1 MRTGGTGLPRSKER
15 ISVANAIEREPRLPL
30 IFYGVEFNLADLF
43 ESVVDVVADR
53 EAMVCEDD
61 RLTYAGLEERAN
73 RLGHHL
79 QEQGIGTGDHV
90 GVQLYNSVEY
100 LTTAV
105 ACLKIRAVPVNV
117 NYRYVEDELAY
128 LYDDADLVG
137 LVVHRELAAR
147 TAAVRP
153 PKLGHVLLVDDDSG
167 ADLGGLDAVAFEE
180 ALAKASPQR
189 DFPPRSPDDLYIIYT
204 GGTTGMP
211 KGVMWRQ
218 EDIFFSGMGGG
229 DPAGQPAER
238 PEQIAE
244 RAAGREPSAT
254 FPMAPLMH
262 GAAQLASF
270 ISFHWGGKV
279 VLQHKFDPK
288 AALRLIERERV
299 NTVSLVGDAMAR
311 PLADALGEP
320 DADYDLSS
328 LIVVSSAGAVFSD
341 TVREQLRTH
350 LPNIFLVDAYGASE
364 TGHQGSATAESSPEK
379 GLRFAMNERTAV
391 LDDDLRRVE
400 PGSGVVGRV
409 ALKGHVPLG
418 YYKDPKKTADTF
430 REIDGERWVLPGDM
444 AMVEEDGTVLVLGR
458 GSVCINSGGEK
469 IYPEEVEAALKSH
482 PDVFDA
488 VVVGVPDE
496 KWGERVTA
504 LVQAR
509 AGTAPAPDDIVAHC
523 RTKVAGYKVPRAVH
537 LLDELHRSPSGKPDY
552 PWARARARALTGGD

>member
-1 MRTGGTGLPRSKER
+1 
-15 ISVANAIEREPRLPL
+15 
-30 IFYGVEFNLADLF
+30 VEFNLADIF
-43 ESVVDVVADR
+43 ESIVDVVPER
-53 EAMVCEDD
+53 EAIVCEDD
-61 RLTYAGLEERAN
+61 RLTYAQLEERAN
-73 RLGHHL
+73 RLAHHL
-79 QEQGIGTGDHV
+79 EENGVGPGHHV
-90 GVQLYNSVEY
+90 GVQLYNSLEY

-117 NYRYVEDELAY
+117 NYRYVEEELAY
-128 LYDDADLVG
+128 LYNDADLVA
-137 LVVHRELAAR
+137 LVVHRELASRAAKVR
-147 TAAVRP
+147 TEKLRHAV
-153 PKLGHVLLVDDDSG
+153 VVDDDSG
-167 ADLGGLDAVAFEE
+167 ADLGGLDAVPWEQ
-180 ALAKASPQR
+180 ALAKGAPDRQ
-189 DFPPRSPDDLYIIYT
+189 FAPRSPGDLYIIYT

-244 RAAGREPSAT
+244 QAAGRDPSAT

-270 ISFHWGGKV
+270 ICFHWGGKV
-279 VLQHKFDPK
+279 CLQHKFEPK
-288 AALRLIERERV
+288 AALRLIEREKV

-311 PLADALGEP
+311 PLADALGERG
-320 DADYDLSS
+320 ADYDLSS
-328 LIVVSSAGAVFSD
+328 LFVISSAGAVFSD
-341 TVREQLRTH
+341 TVRDQLKQH
-350 LPNIFLVDAYGASE
+350 LPDIFLVDAYGASE
-364 TGHQGSATAESSPEK
+364 TGHQGTMAAESSPEK
-379 GLRFAMNERTAV
+379 GLRFTMNERTAV
-391 LDDDLRRVE
+391 LDDDLKPVE

-418 YYKDPKKTADTF
+418 YYNDPEKTATTF
-430 REIDGERWVLPGDM
+430 KEIDGQRWVLPGDM
-444 AMVEEDGTVLVLGR
+444 ATVEADGTVLVFGR

-488 VVVGVPDE
+488 VVVGVADD

-509 AGTAPAPDDIVAHC
+509 PGRTPDPDDIAAHT
-523 RTKVAGYKVPRAVH
+523 RTKVAGYKVPRQIH
-537 LLDELHRSPSGKPDY
+537 LLDELVRSPSGKADY
-552 PWARARARALTGGD
+552 PWARKKAADLSN

>member
-1 MRTGGTGLPRSKER
+1 M
-15 ISVANAIEREPRLPL
+15 
-30 IFYGVEFNLADLF
+30 EFNLADIF
-43 ESVVDVVADR
+43 ESIADVVPDR
-53 EAMVCEDD
+53 EAIVCEDD
-61 RLTYAGLEERAN
+61 RVTYAQLEERAN
-73 RLGHHL
+73 RLAHHL
-79 QEQGIGTGDHV
+79 QENGVAPGQHV
-90 GVQLYNSVEY
+90 GVQLYNSIEY

-128 LYDDADLVG
+128 LYNDADLVA
-137 LVVHRELAAR
+137 LVVHRELASRAARAR
-147 TAAVRP
+147 TRM
-153 PKLGHVLLVDDDSG
+153 LGHVVLVDDDSG
-167 ADLGGLDAVAFEE
+167 ADLGGLDAVPWDE
-180 ALAKASPQR
+180 ALAKGSPGRQ
-189 DFPPRSPDDLYIIYT
+189 FAPRSAGDQYIIYT

-238 PEQIAE
+238 AEQIAE
-244 RAAGREPSAT
+244 QAASREPSAT

-279 VLQHKFDPK
+279 VLQHKFEPT
-288 AALRLIERERV
+288 AALRLIEREKV

-311 PLADALGEP
+311 PLAEALEEP
-320 DADYDLSS
+320 GADYDLSS
-328 LIVVSSAGAVFSD
+328 LFVISSAGAVFSD
-341 TVREQLRTH
+341 TVREQLTAS
-350 LPNIFLVDAYGASE
+350 LPNIFLLDAYGASE
-364 TGHQGSATAESSPEK
+364 TGHQGTMAAESSPEK
-379 GLRFAMNERTAV
+379 GLRFTMNERTAV
-391 LDDDLRRVE
+391 LDDDLKPVE

-409 ALKGHVPLG
+409 ALRGHVPLG
-418 YYKDPKKTADTF
+418 YYNDPEKTASTF
-430 REIDGERWVLPGDM
+430 KEIDGQRWVLPGDM
-444 AMVEEDGTVLVLGR
+444 ATVEADGTVLVFGR

-504 LVQAR
+504 LVKAR
-509 AGTAPAPDDIVAHC
+509 EGRSPHPDDIAAHC
-523 RTKVAGYKVPRAVH
+523 RTKVAGYKVPRQIHV
-537 LLDELHRSPSGKPDY
+537 LDELVRSPSGKADY
-552 PWARARARALTGGD
+552 PWARKTAAALSA